1 MRLMATA
8 SIVRIAGLGFLLG
21 SLGGCVGQAYPYPS
35 QPIAYAQPARYSIP
49 SDVLFTFDSAALRPE
64 ASAALQQTLA
74 AMRQEIPYPAI
85 RVEGNTDSIGT
96 ASYNEQLSLRRAQS
110 VAQWLESQGIP
121 AAAITEVGNG
131 ASHPVAPNTVPD
143 GQDNPRGRALNRRV
157 DLIARPA

>member
-1 MRLMATA
+1 MKTLLMRRTATA
-8 SIVRIAGLGFLLG
+8 SIVQIARLGFLLG
-21 SLGGCVGQAYPYPS
+21 SLGGCVGQVYPYPS
-35 QPIAYAQPARYSIP
+35 QPIVYALP
-49 SDVLFTFDSAALRPE
+49 SDVLFAFDSAALRPE
-64 ASAALQQTLA
+64 ASAALHQTLA
-74 AMRQEIPYPAI
+74 AIRQESPYPAI

-121 AAAITEVGNG
+121 VAAITEVGNAAG
-131 ASHPVAPNTVPD
+131 HPVAPNTKPD